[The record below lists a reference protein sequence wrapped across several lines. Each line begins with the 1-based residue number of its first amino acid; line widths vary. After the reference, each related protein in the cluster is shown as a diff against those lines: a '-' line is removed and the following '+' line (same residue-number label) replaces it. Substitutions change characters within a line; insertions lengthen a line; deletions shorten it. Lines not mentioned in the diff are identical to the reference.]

1 MSAALIRGVS
11 RSLRTRVISA
21 GQRRQAS
28 GHGPEYNEPGGY
40 LFGEKPTPGV
50 KRVKEDW
57 ERPYLWGMTAAFL
70 ITAVGL
76 YYKPSNNISDWAYRE
91 AQLRLQ
97 ERGEMPEYT
106 SVPRDR
112 A

>member
-1 MSAALIRGVS
+1 MSAILIRGLP
-11 RSLRTRVISA
+11 RTLRARMALT

-57 ERPYLWGMTAAFL
+57 ERPWIYGMTGSL
-70 ITAVGL
+70 LLVAVGL
-76 YYKPSNNISDWAYRE
+76 YYKPHNNVSEWAYNE
-91 AQLRLQ
+91 ARLRLE
-97 ERGEMPEYT
+97 ERGELPTYT
-106 SVPRDR
+106 SVPRG
-112 A
+112 